1 MHSHTLTFHLIADN
15 RNITHSKM
23 AWKKTDK
30 HSMLLQLDKKLL
42 RLNQCILPLRIGA
55 TYGCV
60 SLNAKDVHY
69 KNKKIPFV
77 WSRRWSDF
85 SVREI

>member
-15 RNITHSKM
+15 KNITHSKNGLEKNRQ
-23 AWKKTDK
+23 ALNVITAGQEAAKT
-30 HSMLLQLDKKLL
+30 
-42 RLNQCILPLRIGA
+42 QCILPLRISA
-55 TYGCV
+55 TYRCV
-60 SLNAKDVHY
+60 SLNAKDVRY
-69 KNKKIPFV
+69 KSKKITFV